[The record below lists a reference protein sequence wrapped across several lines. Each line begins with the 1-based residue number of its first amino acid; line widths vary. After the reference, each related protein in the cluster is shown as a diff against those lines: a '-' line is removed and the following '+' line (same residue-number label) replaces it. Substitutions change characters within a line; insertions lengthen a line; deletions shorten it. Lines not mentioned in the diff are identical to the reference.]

1 MVKVKTFTAILKV
14 FHVATEL
21 DELDKKVTDFLNS
34 GDIKKVIS
42 VSDSTTANVDGGTM
56 GIIRVVTYVDK

>member
-1 MVKVKTFTAILKV
+1 MRKVKTFTAVLKV

-21 DELDKKVTDFLNS
+21 DELDERVTNFLNS
-34 GDIKKVIS
+34 GDVKKVIS

-56 GIIRVVTYVDK
+56 GIIRVVAYEN

>member
-1 MVKVKTFTAILKV
+1 MVRVKTFTSILKV

-34 GDIKKVIS
+34 SDVKKVIS

-56 GIIRVVTYVDK
+56 GIIRVVTYVD